1 MISKKIL
8 STLENNKNYYINQ
21 LIKSDQVDYDINPKY
36 LKIIYGIMKLE
47 FYMDIQKIRRVN
59 PPYPPKVIMK
69 KYKNLSI
76 YIYIEK

>member
-21 LIKSDQVDYDINPKY
+21 LIKSDQVDYDINQKY

-47 FYMDIQKIRRVN
+47 FYMDIEKI
-59 PPYPPKVIMK
+59 K
-69 KYKNLSI
+69 KI
-76 YIYIEK
+76 

>member
-21 LIKSDQVDYDINPKY
+21 LIKSDEVDYDINPKY

-47 FYMDIQKIRRVN
+47 FYIDIQKIRGVN
-59 PPYPPKVIMK
+59 PPYPHD
-69 KYKNLSI
+69 N
-76 YIYIEK
+76 IEKI

>member
-21 LIKSDQVDYDINPKY
+21 LIKSDRMDYDINPKY

-47 FYMDIQKIRRVN
+47 FYLDIQKI
-59 PPYPPKVIMK
+59 K
-69 KYKNLSI
+69 KNIKI
-76 YIYIEK
+76 Y

>member
-8 STLENNKNYYINQ
+8 STLENNKNYYINH

-47 FYMDIQKIRRVN
+47 FYMDIQKN
-59 PPYPPKVIMK
+59 
-69 KYKNLSI
+69 NFQF
-76 YIYIEK
+76 

>member
-21 LIKSDQVDYDINPKY
+21 LIKSDQADYDINPKY

-47 FYMDIQKIRRVN
+47 FYIDIQKI
-59 PPYPPKVIMK
+59 K
-69 KYKNLSI
+69 KI
-76 YIYIEK
+76 

>member
-21 LIKSDQVDYDINPKY
+21 LIKSYQVDYDINPKY

-47 FYMDIQKIRRVN
+47 FYIDIQKI
-59 PPYPPKVIMK
+59 K
-69 KYKNLSI
+69 KI
-76 YIYIEK
+76 

>member
-21 LIKSDQVDYDINPKY
+21 LIKSDQVDYDIIPKY

-47 FYMDIQKIRRVN
+47 FYIDIQKI
-59 PPYPPKVIMK
+59 K
-69 KYKNLSI
+69 KI
-76 YIYIEK
+76 

>member
-21 LIKSDQVDYDINPKY
+21 LIKFNEVDYDINPKY

-47 FYMDIQKIRRVN
+47 FYMDIQKI
-59 PPYPPKVIMK
+59 K
-69 KYKNLSI
+69 KI
-76 YIYIEK
+76 

>member
-36 LKIIYGIMKLE
+36 LKIIYGIIKLE
-47 FYMDIQKIRRVN
+47 FYIDIQKI
-59 PPYPPKVIMK
+59 K
-69 KYKNLSI
+69 KI
-76 YIYIEK
+76 

>member
-21 LIKSDQVDYDINPKY
+21 LIKSDQVDYDINPNY

-47 FYMDIQKIRRVN
+47 FYIDVQKI
-59 PPYPPKVIMK
+59 K
-69 KYKNLSI
+69 KI
-76 YIYIEK
+76 

>member
-21 LIKSDQVDYDINPKY
+21 LIKSNEMDYDINPKY

-47 FYMDIQKIRRVN
+47 FYVDIQKI
-59 PPYPPKVIMK
+59 
-69 KYKNLSI
+69 KNLIINI
-76 YIYIEK
+76 YQK

>member
-47 FYMDIQKIRRVN
+47 FYIDIQKIRRVN
-59 PPYPPKVIMK
+59 PPYPHD
-69 KYKNLSI
+69 NN
-76 YIYIEK
+76 EKI

>member
-21 LIKSDQVDYDINPKY
+21 LIKSDEVDYDIYPKY

-47 FYMDIQKIRRVN
+47 FYLDIQKI
-59 PPYPPKVIMK
+59 K
-69 KYKNLSI
+69 KI
-76 YIYIEK
+76 